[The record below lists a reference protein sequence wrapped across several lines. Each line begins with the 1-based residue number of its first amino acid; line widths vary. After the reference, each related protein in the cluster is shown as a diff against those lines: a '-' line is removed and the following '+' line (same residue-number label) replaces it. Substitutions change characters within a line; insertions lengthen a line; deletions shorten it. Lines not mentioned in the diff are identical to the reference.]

1 MKIKSLIGLFIGI
14 MLLCALVVWQG
25 LATVLGLLAEGG
37 WGTLLVCLFAVPA
50 LALGA
55 EAWRCLFPREHR
67 PPVIQTFLASSM
79 GAAVNVLLPVASIG
93 GELVKARLLNLW
105 SHSGIHAVSTIVVDK
120 TVQAIVILVWGL
132 AGIVMLAMLVEE
144 PAIVR
149 GAIGGAVLLALG
161 IAGFIAVQYSGSF
174 SFLARVGIKVGRAE
188 KWQSIVSN
196 AEALD
201 QAVREIYHRPGSV
214 LAACA
219 LRLSVRIILVGE
231 VMLAGHLMGHPI
243 GLSEAVMLKGLV
255 IALRGISF
263 AVPAGLGVQE
273 AGYVAVGAL
282 IGLPADLMIATSL
295 FTRVREIL
303 PSIPFFVR
311 WQYTEGKALWRKRQ
325 NPASEGPPG
334 AS

>member
-1 MKIKSLIGLFIGI
+1 MKTKSLIGLFIGI

-37 WGTLLVCLFAVPA
+37 WGILLVCLFAVPS
-50 LALGA
+50 LALGG
-55 EAWRCLFPREHR
+55 EAWRCLFPLEHR

-79 GAAVNVLLPVASIG
+79 GAAVNILLPVASIG
-93 GELVKARLLNLW
+93 GELVKARVLNLW
-105 SHSGIHAVSTIVVDK
+105 SHPGIHAVSTIVVDK

-132 AGIVMLAMLVEE
+132 VGIAMLAMLVEE

-149 GAIGGAVLLALG
+149 AAVGGAVLLAFG
-161 IAGFIAVQYSGSF
+161 ITGFVAVQIFGSF

-188 KWQSIVSN
+188 KWRSMVGN
-196 AEALD
+196 AEAMD
-201 QAVREIYHRPGSV
+201 RAVREIYHRPGS
-214 LAACA
+214 LLTACA

-243 GLSEAVMLKGLV
+243 GLDEAVMLKGLV
-255 IALRGISF
+255 IALRGVSF

-273 AGYVAVGAL
+273 AGYVAIGAL

-303 PSIPFFVR
+303 PSIPFLVL
-311 WQYTEGKALWRKRQ
+311 WQHTEGKELWRKRQ
-325 NPASEGPPG
+325 KTASEGTQDAP
-334 AS
+334 